1 MTFVEVVLYLLN
13 KKVKMENTTYEIYDF
28 TTFEELTVSSVAE
41 LKSNIARL
49 NDCLTEEQ
57 ISYGVDKF
65 INNNLYGTCSFGG
78 VQVSIKK

>member
-1 MTFVEVVLYLLN
+1 
-13 KKVKMENTTYEIYDF
+13 MENTTYEIYDF
-28 TTFEELTVSSVAE
+28 STFEELTVSSVQE
-41 LKSNIARL
+41 LKSSIKRL
-49 NDCLTEEQ
+49 NDYLTEEQ